1 MKRELLI
8 LRHGKSDWS
17 YDCED
22 FDRPLK
28 KRGKRGAEHMGL
40 WLQQQKLVPDLV
52 ISSPAVRAITTA
64 RRCCKAMGF
73 SAEKI
78 RIDKRVYEASLE
90 TLIKVLQA
98 CPDKTR
104 RILLVGHNPGL
115 EMLVRHLSHKT
126 VKTPADGK
134 VMPTAT
140 IAHFSMPDEWD
151 RLGAGCAK
159 LRAIVR
165 PSSLLK

>member
-8 LRHGKSDWS
+8 LRHGKSDWA

-40 WLQQQKLVPDLV
+40 WMQQQKLVPDFV

-64 RRCCKAMGF
+64 RRCCKSMGF
-73 SAEKI
+73 STDRI
-78 RIDKRVYEASLE
+78 RTDKRLYEASLG
-90 TLIKVLQA
+90 TLVKVLQE
-98 CPDKTR
+98 CPKNAK

-115 EMLVRHLSHKT
+115 ELLVRHLSHKA

-140 IAHFSMPDEWD
+140 VAHFSMPNEWE
-151 RLGAGCAK
+151 LLVAGCAK

>member
-8 LRHGKSDWS
+8 LRHGKSDWA

-40 WLQQQKLVPDLV
+40 WMRQQKLVPDLV

-64 RRCCKAMGF
+64 RRCCKAMGL
-73 SAEKI
+73 SPEKI
-78 RIDKRVYEASLE
+78 RSDKRIYEASLQ
-90 TLIKVLQA
+90 TLLKVLQE
-98 CPDKTR
+98 CPGDVKR
-104 RILLVGHNPGL
+104 VLLVGHNPGL
-115 EMLVRHLSHKT
+115 ELLVRHLSHKT

-134 VMPTAT
+134 LMPTST
-140 IAHFSMPDEWD
+140 IAHFTMPEEWEP
-151 RLGAGCAK
+151 LGAGCAK
-159 LRAIVR
+159 LRAVVR